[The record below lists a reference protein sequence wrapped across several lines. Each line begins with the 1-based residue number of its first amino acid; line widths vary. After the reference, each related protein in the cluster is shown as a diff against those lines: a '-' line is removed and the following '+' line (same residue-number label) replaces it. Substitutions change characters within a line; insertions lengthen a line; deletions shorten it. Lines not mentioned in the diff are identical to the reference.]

1 MKVRNLLDAKG
12 KEVVSID
19 AASSVEEAIRLM
31 HSKKISA
38 VMVTEDHRSGG
49 IFTERD
55 LVRCYVSKGEGQKFR
70 DIKVK
75 DAMTTNLIVAQM
87 EDDLND
93 VMAVMVEKNIR
104 HLPVFDGGK
113 VIGMLSI
120 RDIIQ
125 TQVGKLHSEIHYLKD
140 FITGG
145 YTA

>member
-1 MKVRNLLDAKG
+1 MKVKNLLEAKG
-12 KEVVSID
+12 KDVVSID
-19 AASSVEEAIRLM
+19 AGSFVEDAIRVM
-31 HSKKISA
+31 NGRKISA
-38 VMVTEDHRSGG
+38 LLVTDHRNNIG

-55 LVRCYVSKGEGQKFR
+55 VVRGYLNSEGKSFKE
-70 DIKVK
+70 IMVK
-75 DAMTTNLIVAQM
+75 DVMTTDLIVAQM
-87 EDDLND
+87 EDELSD

-104 HLPVFDGGK
+104 HLPVVDAGN

-140 FITGG
+140 YITGG

>member
-1 MKVRNLLDAKG
+1 MKVKNLLDAKG
-12 KEVVSID
+12 KDVVSID
-19 AASSVEEAIRLM
+19 AGSSIEDAIRVM
-31 HSKKISA
+31 NGRKISA
-38 VMVTEDHRSGG
+38 IVVTDHCNNVG

-55 LVRCYVSKGEGQKFR
+55 VVRGYLAHDGRSFK
-70 DIKVK
+70 DILVK
-75 DAMTTNLIVAQM
+75 DVMTTNLIVAQM

-104 HLPVFDGGK
+104 HLPVVDAGN

-125 TQVGKLHSEIHYLKD
+125 TQVGKLHAEIHYLKD
-140 FITGG
+140 YISGG

>member
-1 MKVRNLLDAKG
+1 MKVKNLLEAKG
-12 KEVVSID
+12 KDVVSID
-19 AASSVEEAIRLM
+19 AGSSVEDAIRVM
-31 HSKKISA
+31 NGRKISA
-38 VMVTEDHRSGG
+38 LVVTDHCANVG

-55 LVRCYVSKGEGQKFR
+55 VVRGYLNSEGKSFKE
-70 DIKVK
+70 IMVK
-75 DAMTTNLIVAQM
+75 DVMTTDLIVAQV
-87 EDDLND
+87 EDELND

-104 HLPVFDGGK
+104 HLPVVDAGN

-140 FITGG
+140 YITGG

>member
-1 MKVRNLLDAKG
+1 M
-12 KEVVSID
+12 
-19 AASSVEEAIRLM
+19 
-31 HSKKISA
+31 
-38 VMVTEDHRSGG
+38 
-49 IFTERD
+49 
-55 LVRCYVSKGEGQKFR
+55 
-70 DIKVK
+70 VK
-75 DAMTTNLIVAQM
+75 DVMTTDLIVAQV
-87 EDDLND
+87 EDELND

-104 HLPVFDGGK
+104 HLPVVDAGN